1 MEALTT
7 AREVLRW
14 SMRPAGPP
22 PAGRLTRIGG
32 LARPDAATADTLRWA
47 TATTAARIGAGR
59 PPLGDP
65 GAPGP
70 AAVLLA
76 AAIGGRRQWEQSAK
90 VLSLVPRLRL
100 TRRDAGW
107 AEGVARHAVVGP
119 AVSAEP
125 PAGGAPAEFV
135 EALLAA
141 SPLTTVLH
149 RPPDADRATAG
160 GVLSRLLRRPRG
172 IAVLVAACAAPSAD
186 PLVLEWRWTV
196 LDRLRQERVA
206 DMLDV
211 YIAARLW
218 HGPAWDAHIEEARRG
233 LTGLPSP
240 RTVAT
245 LRFWLPLAILDEQE
259 QRESGLA
266 YRVERGGAV
275 LAAPGT
281 SIKGRIL
288 LDHAEYGPVLEL
300 VNRHRASL
308 QNGGA

>member
-1 MEALTT
+1 M
-7 AREVLRW
+7 
-14 SMRPAGPP
+14 
-22 PAGRLTRIGG
+22 
-32 LARPDAATADTLRWA
+32 
-47 TATTAARIGAGR
+47 
-59 PPLGDP
+59 
-65 GAPGP
+65 
-70 AAVLLA
+70 
-76 AAIGGRRQWEQSAK
+76 
-90 VLSLVPRLRL
+90 LSLVPRLRL

-160 GVLSRLLRRPRG
+160 GVLSRSSAAPGASRSWSPRAPRRRPIRSCWSGAGRCSTGCARSGWRTCSTSTLPRG
-172 IAVLVAACAAPSAD
+172 CGTARPGTHTSRRPAAASPGCRA
-186 PLVLEWRWTV
+186 
-196 LDRLRQERVA
+196 
-206 DMLDV
+206 
-211 YIAARLW
+211 
-218 HGPAWDAHIEEARRG
+218 
-233 LTGLPSP
+233 P